1 MSFCPFLFSDLI
13 KEDDTLHRVVVF
25 LGFPWLR
32 CFSDIVCSGELD
44 RYLVE
49 CPGIRI
55 CLMLSS
61 R

>member
-13 KEDDTLHRVVVF
+13 KEDDTLYRVIVF

-32 CFSDIVCSGELD
+32 CFSDIVFSGELD

-49 CPGIRI
+49 CSAIGI